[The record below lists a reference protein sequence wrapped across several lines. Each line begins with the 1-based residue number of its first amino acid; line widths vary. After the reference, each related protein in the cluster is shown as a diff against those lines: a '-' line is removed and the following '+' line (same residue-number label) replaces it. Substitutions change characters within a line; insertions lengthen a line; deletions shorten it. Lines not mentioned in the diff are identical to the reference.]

1 MLYGFTKPPPAASCN
16 CQIHDK
22 GEWRRE
28 HLYCHEIDVVLGDQL
43 AGLKAMFT
51 CFQGKKLSNRKLDQL
66 PLKNYMQMLKHC
78 EFFDC
83 DFTQREAR
91 LCYQLAKMKVA
102 DEVGSVD
109 TFTYITFVD
118 FMEAICRVAQMKNTP
133 TEEDLQVRK
142 KESIILLI
150 V

>member
-1 MLYGFTKPPPAASCN
+1 
-16 CQIHDK
+16 
-22 GEWRRE
+22 
-28 HLYCHEIDVVLGDQL
+28 
-43 AGLKAMFT
+43 
-51 CFQGKKLSNRKLDQL
+51 
-66 PLKNYMQMLKHC
+66 MQMLKHC